1 MQVHPSSTP
10 LLSYDEDAVN
20 EVWEKHLKWKQLA
33 DQKSFLVVNGRK
45 AFIAFLIIGAALQT
59 LATQLSGSIST
70 IIGYL
75 GAALLAAV
83 PMLKGKFLAKE
94 YKSERL
100 TCTALSAEIES
111 EVYQFRARIEEYGGP
126 NPGHDLRHKVA
137 KIIKE
142 YSNADLDKVFRRVV
156 LKNDGELVPLIPD
169 GKPIEEWYIEN
180 RFDPAVKS
188 FEDEIN
194 FLSKRS
200 LFLDRLEHFFSILA
214 AAISFLASS
223 NKLPN
228 YIDNRIGIWVP
239 VATTAA
245 AQVSKF
251 TASSTVDDWIE
262 VYTRDKELLT
272 DKKYHYFD
280 GENRD
285 FAQFVSD
292 CEGTVDEGIKKWRK
306 IQTRTQ

>member
-1 MQVHPSSTP
+1 MQVQSSYTA

-20 EVWEKHLKWKQLA
+20 EAWEKHLKWEQLA
-33 DQKSFLVVNGRK
+33 DQKSFFVVNGRK
-45 AFIAFLIIGAALQT
+45 AFISFLIIGAALQT
-59 LATQLSGSIST
+59 LATQLSGNVST

-83 PMLKGKFLAKE
+83 PMLKLKFLTKE
-94 YKSERL
+94 YKSERV
-100 TCTALSAEIES
+100 TCTALSLEIKS
-111 EVYQFRARIEEYGGP
+111 EVYQFRARIGDYGGP
-126 NPGHDLRHKVA
+126 NPGHDLRHNVTN
-137 KIIKE
+137 IIDQ

-169 GKPIEEWYIEN
+169 GKPIEDWYIEN
-180 RFDPAVKS
+180 RVDPAVKS
-188 FEDEIN
+188 FEDEII

-200 LFLDRLEHFFSILA
+200 LFLDRLEYFFSILA

-223 NKLPN
+223 NKLPT
-228 YIDNRIGIWVP
+228 YIDNRIGVWVP

-245 AQVSKF
+245 AQVSKH

-262 VYTRDKELLT
+262 EWTSYKESLM
-272 DKKYHYFD
+272 DKKFHYVS

-292 CEGTVDEGIKKWRK
+292 CEGTVGKGIKKWTE